1 MVVLLLTPVTGIALG
16 DQNSGVY
23 VSEILVS
30 PNNENYGGTDW
41 NCDGTFGSYSD
52 QFIELHNPTASTID
66 IGGWTLEDQGA
77 DSVDSFS
84 IPTGTTIEAGSR
96 IVFFRADTG
105 IGFDYFEG
113 GSARLI
119 DTSSAMI
126 SSLSFGGNDS
136 DWDTSYVSDSSG
148 SVSKVSPPTPGWGP
162 GEDQPSTGPGAPC
175 PDFTGVSH
183 SGSYVLSGTVVTM
196 ESESSV
202 LLNGHVLVI
211 DGMISAVWS
220 EGQTMPTAAEGVEQI
235 ETGGIIYPGLLDV
248 HNHPHYNA
256 IPIWDHGT
264 DGWNNRYE
272 WRTETA
278 YKNAITKV
286 ENGLND
292 GGSDGCSLMVESMKH
307 AEVKS
312 IVGGTT
318 VIQGATSENEA
329 TFDSILA
336 RNLEKTNFGEDR
348 IETRVG
354 GSWFPTDYSGSHV
367 KSKKAAGTLDAWMIH
382 LSEGIDEPS
391 RAEFDSLVNNQLV
404 IDELIVIHGTA
415 LTSTEFALMGQ
426 VDASLVWS
434 PMSNL
439 LLYGDTANIVA
450 ADDAGVSISI
460 SPDWGPSGAKS
471 VLHEVKIADW
481 WDSNV
486 LGDQFSD
493 YEMAQ
498 MITTNSV
505 DQVGWTDKVGRIKPG
520 LAADFLVLDSFA
532 SNPYRNLIEAVDP
545 DVRLVVVDGFAL
557 FGDVD
562 LMQKM
567 TDDTEIINAPD
578 FQKGIDIRFDGV
590 PSGTQTYATV
600 EQKLKDCLD
609 NLSIGPRPFD
619 PWYTFGDD
627 RYFDVLNRSLTFQK
641 DRTVDLWSDY
651 YDINLDEHGN
661 RTDTDSS
668 DPSTWIGVGEGGG
681 SGAASSDLIR
691 IMMVPNEAEV
701 TGLHVNSL
709 GNLFVNAMHP
719 SEQHYDAT
727 VGVINGVDWNSL
739 PDIVPELELSSSEW
753 DIWHGIRV
761 SHGEY
766 QVIVQSGDALSE
778 GGVAGG
784 IYAADDGE
792 LLFTSQKPDFN
803 AFVPLNPQGT
813 NGYLY
818 TAWESRPAG
827 VSQLEI
833 QWNEGSLEW
842 DVLGGKM
849 LDLSEINGGWV
860 LCFGS
865 ISPWGSPLLSEE
877 LYFPETKNWN
887 DASYNYHS
895 DQLELADYLGNYPN
909 PYDYGWIVEIDE
921 ADSISPSFNKQFAMG
936 RFSHEN
942 AQVMPDEKTV
952 YLSDDGYD
960 TVLFK
965 FIADTAGDLESG
977 TLFAAKVTQDSG
989 INPGTTG
996 FDVEWLELASSSDAE
1011 IESWI
1016 DDYDDIKTSDFVSGE
1031 NSYISD
1037 QEINDWAESVLNQD
1051 LDGDGE
1057 VGTAS
1062 DDRVAFLESRK
1073 AAAAL
1078 GATDEWNK
1086 MEGVVFNP
1094 EAPDFVYLAM
1104 SDIKDDMTDSQGDIK
1119 LSENRC
1125 GIVYRMPV
1133 EFDWDVSRIE
1143 PVIVGGTYSSGSCD
1157 PNKIAG
1163 PDNLAVLDDG
1173 RVLVAEDTGKHD
1185 NNMLWLWTPPV
1196 DDVKENNSISQNDLP
1211 LLLPT
1216 FGPFGGVQHPANSSI
1231 EKGIHIEE
1239 CLSNPEIR
1247 DDGRVRGCGSLV
1259 ILLSSG
1265 EGCFVE
1271 SQNMGIS
1278 LEYMSDC
1285 VGSTSWKYAHPE
1297 ISESSFDGD
1306 WPVSRLDPS
1315 YSPGDAITFPGR
1327 NCEDPIVMYPL
1338 ILGDEPPNR
1347 GDDVRLGEWFCR
1359 DASNWM
1365 IPIEIEDEE
1374 TDPQGEEVSAL
1385 TEEVWYWIAIIV
1397 ALAILIGSVVVIVRM
1412 TLNTPEQFINLRDE
1426 KNRSSNQLEMLDENE
1441 SEE

>member
-1 MVVLLLTPVTGIALG
+1 MVVLLLTPLTGIALG

-30 PNNENYGGTDW
+30 PNNENYGGIDW

-52 QFIELHNPTASTID
+52 QFIELHNPSASSIE

-84 IPTGTTIEAGSR
+84 IPTGTTIEAGAR
-96 IVFFRADTG
+96 LVFFRADTS
-105 IGFDYFEG
+105 IGFDFFEG

-119 DTSSAMI
+119 DTSSVLM

-175 PDFTGVSH
+175 PEFTGVGH

-202 LLNGHVLVI
+202 LLNGHVLVV
-211 DGMISAVWS
+211 DGMISEVWS

-235 ETGGIIYPGLLDV
+235 DTGGIIYPGLLDV

-278 YKNAITKV
+278 YKNEITKV

-329 TFDSILA
+329 AFDSILA

-391 RAEFDSLVNNQLV
+391 RAEFDSLVNNQL
-404 IDELIVIHGTA
+404 IMDELIVIHGTA

-439 LLYGDTANIVA
+439 LLYGDTADISA
-450 ADDAGVSISI
+450 ADEAGVSISI

-481 WDSNV
+481 WDSNI
-486 LGDQFSD
+486 LGDRFTD
-493 YEMAQ
+493 YEMAK
-498 MITTNSV
+498 MISTNSV
-505 DQVGWTDKVGRIKPG
+505 DQVGWTDNVGRIKPG
-520 LAADFLVLDSFA
+520 LAADFLVLDSFE

-567 TDDTEIINAPD
+567 TNDTEIINAPD

-609 NLSIGPRPFD
+609 GLSIGPRPFD

-627 RYFDVLNRSLTFQK
+627 RYFDVLNRSLTFQE

-651 YDINLDEHGN
+651 YDIDLDSNGN
-661 RTDTDSS
+661 RTNADSS
-668 DPSTWIGVGEGGG
+668 DPSTWTGGG
-681 SGAASSDLIR
+681 
-691 IMMVPNEAEV
+691 
-701 TGLHVNSL
+701 
-709 GNLFVNAMHP
+709 
-719 SEQHYDAT
+719 
-727 VGVINGVDWNSL
+727 
-739 PDIVPELELSSSEW
+739 
-753 DIWHGIRV
+753 
-761 SHGEY
+761 
-766 QVIVQSGDALSE
+766 
-778 GGVAGG
+778 
-784 IYAADDGE
+784 
-792 LLFTSQKPDFN
+792 
-803 AFVPLNPQGT
+803 
-813 NGYLY
+813 
-818 TAWESRPAG
+818 
-827 VSQLEI
+827 
-833 QWNEGSLEW
+833 
-842 DVLGGKM
+842 
-849 LDLSEINGGWV
+849 
-860 LCFGS
+860 
-865 ISPWGSPLLSEE
+865 
-877 LYFPETKNWN
+877 
-887 DASYNYHS
+887 
-895 DQLELADYLGNYPN
+895 
-909 PYDYGWIVEIDE
+909 
-921 ADSISPSFNKQFAMG
+921 
-936 RFSHEN
+936 EN
-942 AQVMPDEKTV
+942 
-952 YLSDDGYD
+952 
-960 TVLFK
+960 
-965 FIADTAGDLESG
+965 
-977 TLFAAKVTQDSG
+977 
-989 INPGTTG
+989 GTTNPNNPTDSTDD
-996 FDVEWLELASSSDAE
+996 DVE
-1011 IESWI
+1011 
-1016 DDYDDIKTSDFVSGE
+1016 
-1031 NSYISD
+1031 
-1037 QEINDWAESVLNQD
+1037 
-1051 LDGDGE
+1051 
-1057 VGTAS
+1057 
-1062 DDRVAFLESRK
+1062 
-1073 AAAAL
+1073 
-1078 GATDEWNK
+1078 
-1086 MEGVVFNP
+1086 
-1094 EAPDFVYLAM
+1094 
-1104 SDIKDDMTDSQGDIK
+1104 
-1119 LSENRC
+1119 
-1125 GIVYRMPV
+1125 
-1133 EFDWDVSRIE
+1133 
-1143 PVIVGGTYSSGSCD
+1143 
-1157 PNKIAG
+1157 
-1163 PDNLAVLDDG
+1163 
-1173 RVLVAEDTGKHD
+1173 
-1185 NNMLWLWTPPV
+1185 
-1196 DDVKENNSISQNDLP
+1196 ENNSITSDDLP

-1216 FGPFGGVQHPANSSI
+1216 FGPFGGVQHPANSSL

-1239 CLSNPEIR
+1239 CSTNPESNG
-1247 DDGRVRGCGSLV
+1247 DGRVRGCGSLV
-1259 ILLSSG
+1259 ILLSEG
-1265 EGCFVE
+1265 DGCFVE
-1271 SQNMGIS
+1271 YWPDDLTTDSWIVHVNDC
-1278 LEYMSDC
+1278 SDD
-1285 VGSTSWKYAHPE
+1285 TSWVQVHAG
-1297 ISESSFDGD
+1297 ISESSAEGE

-1315 YSPGDAITFPGR
+1315 YLPGDAITFPGMS
-1327 NCEDPIVMYPL
+1327 CEDPIVVQAL
-1338 ILGDEPPNR
+1338 VVGENPPIR
-1347 GDDVRLGEWFCR
+1347 GDDERIGDWTCR
-1359 DASNWM
+1359 DAYNWM
-1365 IPIEIEDEE
+1365 MPVEIHENDPS
-1374 TDPQGEEVSAL
+1374 PQGEEVSAL
-1385 TEEVWYWIAIIV
+1385 TEEVWYW
-1397 ALAILIGSVVVIVRM
+1397 LAILGSLGILAGSVIVIVRM
-1412 TLNTPEQFINLRDE
+1412 TLSAPQQMINLRDE
-1426 KNRSSNQLEMLDENE
+1426 KSRSSNQLGPLHENE

>member
-1 MVVLLLTPVTGIALG
+1 MVVLILTPLSGIALADESG
-16 DQNSGVY
+16 GVY

-52 QFIELHNPTASTID
+52 QFIELFNPTASSID
-66 IGGWTLEDQGA
+66 IGGWTLEDQGV
-77 DSVDSFS
+77 DSVDSFP
-84 IPTGTTIEAGSR
+84 IPSGTIIEAGSR
-96 IVFFRADTG
+96 VVFFRAITG
-105 IGFDYFEG
+105 IGFDFFEG

-119 DTSSAMI
+119 DTSSVLI

-162 GEDQPSTGPGAPC
+162 GENQPSTGPGAPC
-175 PDFTGVSH
+175 PELTGVSH

-202 LLNGHVLVI
+202 LLNGHVLVVE
-211 DGMISAVWS
+211 GLISAVWS
-220 EGQTMPTAAEGVEQI
+220 EGQTMPTAAEGIEQI

-272 WRTETA
+272 WRTENA

-404 IDELIVIHGTA
+404 MDELIVIHGTA

-439 LLYGDTANIVA
+439 LLYGDTADISA
-450 ADDAGVSISI
+450 ADEAGVSISI

-486 LGDQFSD
+486 LGDRFTD

-498 MITTNSV
+498 MISTNSV
-505 DQVGWTDKVGRIKPG
+505 DQVGWTENVGRIKPG
-520 LAADFLVLDSFA
+520 LAADFLVLDSFE

-567 TDDTEIINAPD
+567 TNDTEIINSPD

-609 NLSIGPRPFD
+609 GLSIGPRPFD

-627 RYFDVLNRSLTFQK
+627 RYFDVLNRSLTFQN

-651 YDINLDEHGN
+651 YDIDLDSNGN
-661 RTDTDSS
+661 RTNADSS
-668 DPSTWIGVGEGGG
+668 DPSTWTGGG
-681 SGAASSDLIR
+681 
-691 IMMVPNEAEV
+691 
-701 TGLHVNSL
+701 
-709 GNLFVNAMHP
+709 GN
-719 SEQHYDAT
+719 
-727 VGVINGVDWNSL
+727 
-739 PDIVPELELSSSEW
+739 
-753 DIWHGIRV
+753 
-761 SHGEY
+761 
-766 QVIVQSGDALSE
+766 
-778 GGVAGG
+778 
-784 IYAADDGE
+784 
-792 LLFTSQKPDFN
+792 
-803 AFVPLNPQGT
+803 
-813 NGYLY
+813 
-818 TAWESRPAG
+818 
-827 VSQLEI
+827 
-833 QWNEGSLEW
+833 
-842 DVLGGKM
+842 
-849 LDLSEINGGWV
+849 
-860 LCFGS
+860 
-865 ISPWGSPLLSEE
+865 
-877 LYFPETKNWN
+877 
-887 DASYNYHS
+887 
-895 DQLELADYLGNYPN
+895 
-909 PYDYGWIVEIDE
+909 
-921 ADSISPSFNKQFAMG
+921 
-936 RFSHEN
+936 
-942 AQVMPDEKTV
+942 
-952 YLSDDGYD
+952 
-960 TVLFK
+960 
-965 FIADTAGDLESG
+965 
-977 TLFAAKVTQDSG
+977 
-989 INPGTTG
+989 GTTNPNNPTDSTDD
-996 FDVEWLELASSSDAE
+996 DVE
-1011 IESWI
+1011 
-1016 DDYDDIKTSDFVSGE
+1016 
-1031 NSYISD
+1031 
-1037 QEINDWAESVLNQD
+1037 
-1051 LDGDGE
+1051 
-1057 VGTAS
+1057 
-1062 DDRVAFLESRK
+1062 
-1073 AAAAL
+1073 
-1078 GATDEWNK
+1078 
-1086 MEGVVFNP
+1086 
-1094 EAPDFVYLAM
+1094 
-1104 SDIKDDMTDSQGDIK
+1104 
-1119 LSENRC
+1119 
-1125 GIVYRMPV
+1125 
-1133 EFDWDVSRIE
+1133 
-1143 PVIVGGTYSSGSCD
+1143 
-1157 PNKIAG
+1157 
-1163 PDNLAVLDDG
+1163 
-1173 RVLVAEDTGKHD
+1173 
-1185 NNMLWLWTPPV
+1185 
-1196 DDVKENNSISQNDLP
+1196 ENNSITSEELP

-1216 FGPFGGVQHPANSSI
+1216 FGPFGGVQHPTNSSL

-1239 CLSNPEIR
+1239 CVTNPESNG
-1247 DDGRVRGCGSLV
+1247 DGRVRGCGSLV
-1259 ILLSSG
+1259 ILLSEG
-1265 EGCFVE
+1265 DGCFVE
-1271 SQNMGIS
+1271 YWPDDLTTASWIVHDNDC
-1278 LEYMSDC
+1278 SDD
-1285 VGSTSWKYAHPE
+1285 TSWVHVHAG
-1297 ISESSFDGD
+1297 ISESSAEGE

-1315 YSPGDAITFPGR
+1315 YIPGDAITFPGMS
-1327 NCEDPIVMYPL
+1327 CEDPIVVQAL
-1338 ILGDEPPNR
+1338 VVGENPPIR
-1347 GDDVRLGEWFCR
+1347 GDDERIGDWTCR
-1359 DASNWM
+1359 DAHNWM
-1365 IPIEIEDEE
+1365 MPVEIHENDPS
-1374 TDPQGEEVSAL
+1374 PQGEEVSAL
-1385 TEEVWYWIAIIV
+1385 TEEVWYWIAI
-1397 ALAILIGSVVVIVRM
+1397 LATLGILAGSVIVIVRM
-1412 TLNTPEQFINLRDE
+1412 KSNAPQQLINLRDE
-1426 KNRSSNQLEMLDENE
+1426 KSRSSNQIGELLENE

>member
-1 MVVLLLTPVTGIALG
+1 MVVLILTPLSGIALADESG
-16 DQNSGVY
+16 GVY

-52 QFIELHNPTASTID
+52 QFIELFNPTASSID
-66 IGGWTLEDQGA
+66 IGGWTLEEQGA
-77 DSVDSFS
+77 DSVDSFP
-84 IPTGTTIEAGSR
+84 IPSGTIIEAGTR
-96 IVFFRADTG
+96 VVFFRAITG
-105 IGFDYFEG
+105 IGFDFFEG

-119 DTSSAMI
+119 DTSSVLI

-162 GEDQPSTGPGAPC
+162 GENQPSTGPGAPC
-175 PDFTGVSH
+175 PELTGVSH

-202 LLNGHVLVI
+202 LLNGHVLVVE
-211 DGMISAVWS
+211 GLISAVWS
-220 EGQTMPTAAEGVEQI
+220 EGQTMPTAAEGIEQI

-264 DGWNNRYE
+264 DGWDNRYE
-272 WRTETA
+272 WRTENA

-404 IDELIVIHGTA
+404 MDELIVIHGTA

-439 LLYGDTANIVA
+439 LLYGDTADISA
-450 ADDAGVSISI
+450 ADEAGVSISI

-486 LGDQFSD
+486 LGDRFTD

-498 MITTNSV
+498 MISTNSV
-505 DQVGWTDKVGRIKPG
+505 DQVGWTENVGRIKPG
-520 LAADFLVLDSFA
+520 LAADFLVLDSFE

-567 TDDTEIINAPD
+567 TNDTEIINSPD

-609 NLSIGPRPFD
+609 GLSIGPRPFD

-627 RYFDVLNRSLTFQK
+627 RYFDVLNRSLTFQN

-651 YDINLDEHGN
+651 YDIDLDSNGN
-661 RTDTDSS
+661 RTNADSS
-668 DPSTWIGVGEGGG
+668 DPSTWTGGG
-681 SGAASSDLIR
+681 
-691 IMMVPNEAEV
+691 
-701 TGLHVNSL
+701 
-709 GNLFVNAMHP
+709 GN
-719 SEQHYDAT
+719 
-727 VGVINGVDWNSL
+727 
-739 PDIVPELELSSSEW
+739 
-753 DIWHGIRV
+753 
-761 SHGEY
+761 
-766 QVIVQSGDALSE
+766 
-778 GGVAGG
+778 
-784 IYAADDGE
+784 
-792 LLFTSQKPDFN
+792 
-803 AFVPLNPQGT
+803 
-813 NGYLY
+813 
-818 TAWESRPAG
+818 
-827 VSQLEI
+827 
-833 QWNEGSLEW
+833 
-842 DVLGGKM
+842 
-849 LDLSEINGGWV
+849 
-860 LCFGS
+860 
-865 ISPWGSPLLSEE
+865 
-877 LYFPETKNWN
+877 
-887 DASYNYHS
+887 
-895 DQLELADYLGNYPN
+895 
-909 PYDYGWIVEIDE
+909 
-921 ADSISPSFNKQFAMG
+921 
-936 RFSHEN
+936 
-942 AQVMPDEKTV
+942 
-952 YLSDDGYD
+952 
-960 TVLFK
+960 
-965 FIADTAGDLESG
+965 
-977 TLFAAKVTQDSG
+977 
-989 INPGTTG
+989 GTTNPNNPTDSTDD
-996 FDVEWLELASSSDAE
+996 DVE
-1011 IESWI
+1011 
-1016 DDYDDIKTSDFVSGE
+1016 
-1031 NSYISD
+1031 
-1037 QEINDWAESVLNQD
+1037 
-1051 LDGDGE
+1051 
-1057 VGTAS
+1057 
-1062 DDRVAFLESRK
+1062 
-1073 AAAAL
+1073 
-1078 GATDEWNK
+1078 
-1086 MEGVVFNP
+1086 
-1094 EAPDFVYLAM
+1094 
-1104 SDIKDDMTDSQGDIK
+1104 
-1119 LSENRC
+1119 
-1125 GIVYRMPV
+1125 
-1133 EFDWDVSRIE
+1133 
-1143 PVIVGGTYSSGSCD
+1143 
-1157 PNKIAG
+1157 
-1163 PDNLAVLDDG
+1163 
-1173 RVLVAEDTGKHD
+1173 
-1185 NNMLWLWTPPV
+1185 
-1196 DDVKENNSISQNDLP
+1196 ENNSITSDELP

-1216 FGPFGGVQHPANSSI
+1216 FGPFGGVQHPTNSSL

-1239 CLSNPEIR
+1239 CVTNPESNG
-1247 DDGRVRGCGSLV
+1247 DGRVRGCGSLV
-1259 ILLSSG
+1259 ILLSEG
-1265 EGCFVE
+1265 DGCFVE
-1271 SQNMGIS
+1271 YWPDDLTTVSWIVHDNDC
-1278 LEYMSDC
+1278 SDD
-1285 VGSTSWKYAHPE
+1285 TSWVHVHAG
-1297 ISESSFDGD
+1297 ISESSAEGE

-1315 YSPGDAITFPGR
+1315 YLPGDAITFPGMS
-1327 NCEDPIVMYPL
+1327 CEDPIVVQAL
-1338 ILGDEPPNR
+1338 VVGENPPIR
-1347 GDDVRLGEWFCR
+1347 GDDERIGDWTCR
-1359 DASNWM
+1359 DAHNWM
-1365 IPIEIEDEE
+1365 MPVEIHENDPS
-1374 TDPQGEEVSAL
+1374 PQGEEVSAL
-1385 TEEVWYWIAIIV
+1385 TEEVWYWIAI
-1397 ALAILIGSVVVIVRM
+1397 LATLGILAGSVIVIVRM
-1412 TLNTPEQFINLRDE
+1412 KSNAPQQLINLRDE
-1426 KNRSSNQLEMLDENE
+1426 KSRSSNQIGELLENE

>member
-1 MVVLLLTPVTGIALG
+1 MVVLLLTPLTGIALG

-23 VSEILVS
+23 ISEILVS
-30 PNNENYGGTDW
+30 PNNENYGGIDW
-41 NCDGTFGSYSD
+41 NCDGTIGQYSD
-52 QFIELHNPTASTID
+52 QFIELHNPTASTIE

-119 DTSSAMI
+119 DTSSVLI
-126 SSLSFGGNDS
+126 SSISFGGNDS

-162 GEDQPSTGPGAPC
+162 GENQPSTGPGTPC
-175 PDFTGVSH
+175 PEFTGVSH

-202 LLNGHVLVI
+202 LLNGHVLVV

-486 LGDQFSD
+486 LGDRFSD

-505 DQVGWTDKVGRIKPG
+505 DQVGWTEKVGRIKPG

-545 DVRLVVVDGFAL
+545 DVRLVVVGGFAL

-567 TDDTEIINAPD
+567 TDDTEIINSPD

-661 RTDTDSS
+661 RTNTDST
-668 DPSTWIGVGEGGG
+668 DPDTW
-681 SGAASSDLIR
+681 
-691 IMMVPNEAEV
+691 
-701 TGLHVNSL
+701 
-709 GNLFVNAMHP
+709 
-719 SEQHYDAT
+719 
-727 VGVINGVDWNSL
+727 
-739 PDIVPELELSSSEW
+739 
-753 DIWHGIRV
+753 
-761 SHGEY
+761 
-766 QVIVQSGDALSE
+766 
-778 GGVAGG
+778 AGG
-784 IYAADDGE
+784 PNNGTDNSNNSTGTPADDGE
-792 LLFTSQKPDFN
+792 
-803 AFVPLNPQGT
+803 
-813 NGYLY
+813 
-818 TAWESRPAG
+818 
-827 VSQLEI
+827 
-833 QWNEGSLEW
+833 
-842 DVLGGKM
+842 
-849 LDLSEINGGWV
+849 
-860 LCFGS
+860 
-865 ISPWGSPLLSEE
+865 
-877 LYFPETKNWN
+877 
-887 DASYNYHS
+887 
-895 DQLELADYLGNYPN
+895 
-909 PYDYGWIVEIDE
+909 
-921 ADSISPSFNKQFAMG
+921 
-936 RFSHEN
+936 
-942 AQVMPDEKTV
+942 
-952 YLSDDGYD
+952 
-960 TVLFK
+960 
-965 FIADTAGDLESG
+965 
-977 TLFAAKVTQDSG
+977 
-989 INPGTTG
+989 
-996 FDVEWLELASSSDAE
+996 
-1011 IESWI
+1011 
-1016 DDYDDIKTSDFVSGE
+1016 
-1031 NSYISD
+1031 
-1037 QEINDWAESVLNQD
+1037 
-1051 LDGDGE
+1051 
-1057 VGTAS
+1057 
-1062 DDRVAFLESRK
+1062 
-1073 AAAAL
+1073 
-1078 GATDEWNK
+1078 
-1086 MEGVVFNP
+1086 
-1094 EAPDFVYLAM
+1094 
-1104 SDIKDDMTDSQGDIK
+1104 
-1119 LSENRC
+1119 
-1125 GIVYRMPV
+1125 
-1133 EFDWDVSRIE
+1133 
-1143 PVIVGGTYSSGSCD
+1143 
-1157 PNKIAG
+1157 
-1163 PDNLAVLDDG
+1163 
-1173 RVLVAEDTGKHD
+1173 
-1185 NNMLWLWTPPV
+1185 
-1196 DDVKENNSISQNDLP
+1196 ENNSISADDLP

-1216 FGPFGGVQHPANSSI
+1216 FGPFGGVQYPANSSL

-1239 CLSNPEIR
+1239 CLTNPESR
-1247 DDGRVRGCGSLV
+1247 NDGRVRGCGSLV
-1259 ILLSSG
+1259 ILLWSG

-1271 SQNMGIS
+1271 SEIS
-1278 LEYMSDC
+1278 NLIEYKSDC
-1285 VGSTSWKYAHPE
+1285 IGDSSWKIPHPE
-1297 ISESSFDGD
+1297 FGESSSDGD

-1327 NCEDPIVMYPL
+1327 NCEDPIVMNPL
-1338 ILGDEPPNR
+1338 ILGDEPPKR
-1347 GDDVRLGEWFCR
+1347 GDDVRIGEWFCR

-1365 IPIEIEDEE
+1365 MPIEIQDEE
-1374 TDPQGEEVSAL
+1374 TVPQGEEVSAL

-1397 ALAILIGSVVVIVRM
+1397 TLAILVGSVIVIVRM
-1412 TLNTPEQFINLRDE
+1412 TLNTPQQFINLRDE
-1426 KNRSSNQLEMLDENE
+1426 KNRSNNQLEIPDQNE

>member
-1 MVVLLLTPVTGIALG
+1 VGGTKSYQAILAMVVLILTPLSGIALADESG
-16 DQNSGVY
+16 GVY

-52 QFIELHNPTASTID
+52 QFIELFNPTASSID
-66 IGGWTLEDQGA
+66 IGGWTLEEQGA
-77 DSVDSFS
+77 DSVDSFP
-84 IPTGTTIEAGSR
+84 IPSGTIIEAGTR
-96 IVFFRADTG
+96 VVFFRAITG
-105 IGFDYFEG
+105 IGFDFFEG

-119 DTSSAMI
+119 DTSSVLI

-162 GEDQPSTGPGAPC
+162 GENQPSTGPGAPC
-175 PDFTGVSH
+175 PELTGVSH

-202 LLNGHVLVI
+202 LLNGHVLVVE
-211 DGMISAVWS
+211 GLISAVWS
-220 EGQTMPTAAEGVEQI
+220 EGQTMPTAAEGIEQI

-272 WRTETA
+272 WRTENA

-404 IDELIVIHGTA
+404 MDELIVIHGTA

-439 LLYGDTANIVA
+439 LLYGDTADISA
-450 ADDAGVSISI
+450 ADEAGVSISI

-486 LGDQFSD
+486 LGDRFTD

-498 MITTNSV
+498 MISTNSV
-505 DQVGWTDKVGRIKPG
+505 DQVGWTENVGRIKPG
-520 LAADFLVLDSFA
+520 LAADFLVLDSFE

-567 TDDTEIINAPD
+567 TNDTEIINSPD

-609 NLSIGPRPFD
+609 GLSIGPRPFD

-627 RYFDVLNRSLTFQK
+627 RYFDVLNRSLTFQN

-651 YDINLDEHGN
+651 YDIDLDSNGN
-661 RTDTDSS
+661 RTNADSS
-668 DPSTWIGVGEGGG
+668 DPSTWTGGG
-681 SGAASSDLIR
+681 
-691 IMMVPNEAEV
+691 
-701 TGLHVNSL
+701 
-709 GNLFVNAMHP
+709 GN
-719 SEQHYDAT
+719 
-727 VGVINGVDWNSL
+727 
-739 PDIVPELELSSSEW
+739 
-753 DIWHGIRV
+753 
-761 SHGEY
+761 
-766 QVIVQSGDALSE
+766 
-778 GGVAGG
+778 
-784 IYAADDGE
+784 
-792 LLFTSQKPDFN
+792 
-803 AFVPLNPQGT
+803 
-813 NGYLY
+813 
-818 TAWESRPAG
+818 
-827 VSQLEI
+827 
-833 QWNEGSLEW
+833 
-842 DVLGGKM
+842 
-849 LDLSEINGGWV
+849 
-860 LCFGS
+860 
-865 ISPWGSPLLSEE
+865 
-877 LYFPETKNWN
+877 
-887 DASYNYHS
+887 
-895 DQLELADYLGNYPN
+895 
-909 PYDYGWIVEIDE
+909 
-921 ADSISPSFNKQFAMG
+921 
-936 RFSHEN
+936 
-942 AQVMPDEKTV
+942 
-952 YLSDDGYD
+952 
-960 TVLFK
+960 
-965 FIADTAGDLESG
+965 
-977 TLFAAKVTQDSG
+977 
-989 INPGTTG
+989 GTTNPNNPTDSTDD
-996 FDVEWLELASSSDAE
+996 DVE
-1011 IESWI
+1011 
-1016 DDYDDIKTSDFVSGE
+1016 
-1031 NSYISD
+1031 
-1037 QEINDWAESVLNQD
+1037 
-1051 LDGDGE
+1051 
-1057 VGTAS
+1057 
-1062 DDRVAFLESRK
+1062 
-1073 AAAAL
+1073 
-1078 GATDEWNK
+1078 
-1086 MEGVVFNP
+1086 
-1094 EAPDFVYLAM
+1094 
-1104 SDIKDDMTDSQGDIK
+1104 
-1119 LSENRC
+1119 
-1125 GIVYRMPV
+1125 
-1133 EFDWDVSRIE
+1133 
-1143 PVIVGGTYSSGSCD
+1143 
-1157 PNKIAG
+1157 
-1163 PDNLAVLDDG
+1163 
-1173 RVLVAEDTGKHD
+1173 
-1185 NNMLWLWTPPV
+1185 
-1196 DDVKENNSISQNDLP
+1196 ENNSITSDELP

-1216 FGPFGGVQHPANSSI
+1216 FGPFGGVQHPTNSSL

-1239 CLSNPEIR
+1239 CVTNPESNG
-1247 DDGRVRGCGSLV
+1247 DGRVRGCGSLV
-1259 ILLSSG
+1259 ILLSEG
-1265 EGCFVE
+1265 DGCFVE
-1271 SQNMGIS
+1271 YWPDDLTTVSWIVHDNDC
-1278 LEYMSDC
+1278 SDD
-1285 VGSTSWKYAHPE
+1285 TSWVHVHAG
-1297 ISESSFDGD
+1297 ISESSAEGE

-1315 YSPGDAITFPGR
+1315 YLPGDAITFPGMS
-1327 NCEDPIVMYPL
+1327 CEDPIVVQAL
-1338 ILGDEPPNR
+1338 VVGENPPIR
-1347 GDDVRLGEWFCR
+1347 GDDERIGDWTCR
-1359 DASNWM
+1359 DAHNWM
-1365 IPIEIEDEE
+1365 MPVEIHENDPS
-1374 TDPQGEEVSAL
+1374 PQGEEVSAL
-1385 TEEVWYWIAIIV
+1385 TEEVWYWIAI
-1397 ALAILIGSVVVIVRM
+1397 LATLGILAGSVIVIVRM
-1412 TLNTPEQFINLRDE
+1412 KSNAPQQLINLRDE
-1426 KNRSSNQLEMLDENE
+1426 KSRSSNQIGELLENE

>member
-1 MVVLLLTPVTGIALG
+1 MVVLLLTPLTGIALG

-30 PNNENYGGTDW
+30 PNNENYGGIDW

-52 QFIELHNPTASTID
+52 QFIELHNPSASSIE

-84 IPTGTTIEAGSR
+84 IPTGTTIEAGAR
-96 IVFFRADTG
+96 LVFFRADTS
-105 IGFDYFEG
+105 IGFDFFEG

-119 DTSSAMI
+119 DTSSVLM

-175 PDFTGVSH
+175 PEFTGVGH

-202 LLNGHVLVI
+202 LLNGHVLVV
-211 DGMISAVWS
+211 DGMISEVWS

-235 ETGGIIYPGLLDV
+235 DTGGIIYPGLLDV

-329 TFDSILA
+329 AFDSILA

-391 RAEFDSLVNNQLV
+391 RAEFDSLVNNQL
-404 IDELIVIHGTA
+404 IMDELIVIHGTA

-439 LLYGDTANIVA
+439 LLYGDTADISA
-450 ADDAGVSISI
+450 ADEAGVSISI

-481 WDSNV
+481 WDSNI
-486 LGDQFSD
+486 LGDRFTD
-493 YEMAQ
+493 YEMAK
-498 MITTNSV
+498 MISTNSV
-505 DQVGWTDKVGRIKPG
+505 DQVGWTDNVGRIKPG
-520 LAADFLVLDSFA
+520 LAADFLVLDSFE

-567 TDDTEIINAPD
+567 TNDTEIINAPD

-609 NLSIGPRPFD
+609 GLSIGPRPFD

-627 RYFDVLNRSLTFQK
+627 RYFDVLNRSLTFQQ

-651 YDINLDEHGN
+651 YDIDLDSNGN
-661 RTDTDSS
+661 RTNADSS
-668 DPSTWIGVGEGGG
+668 DPSTWTGGG
-681 SGAASSDLIR
+681 ENGTTN
-691 IMMVPNEAEV
+691 PN
-701 TGLHVNSL
+701 
-709 GNLFVNAMHP
+709 
-719 SEQHYDAT
+719 
-727 VGVINGVDWNSL
+727 
-739 PDIVPELELSSSEW
+739 
-753 DIWHGIRV
+753 
-761 SHGEY
+761 
-766 QVIVQSGDALSE
+766 
-778 GGVAGG
+778 
-784 IYAADDGE
+784 
-792 LLFTSQKPDFN
+792 
-803 AFVPLNPQGT
+803 NP
-813 NGYLY
+813 
-818 TAWESRPAG
+818 
-827 VSQLEI
+827 
-833 QWNEGSLEW
+833 
-842 DVLGGKM
+842 
-849 LDLSEINGGWV
+849 
-860 LCFGS
+860 
-865 ISPWGSPLLSEE
+865 
-877 LYFPETKNWN
+877 
-887 DASYNYHS
+887 
-895 DQLELADYLGNYPN
+895 
-909 PYDYGWIVEIDE
+909 
-921 ADSISPSFNKQFAMG
+921 ADS
-936 RFSHEN
+936 
-942 AQVMPDEKTV
+942 T
-952 YLSDDGYD
+952 DD
-960 TVLFK
+960 
-965 FIADTAGDLESG
+965 
-977 TLFAAKVTQDSG
+977 
-989 INPGTTG
+989 
-996 FDVEWLELASSSDAE
+996 DVE
-1011 IESWI
+1011 
-1016 DDYDDIKTSDFVSGE
+1016 
-1031 NSYISD
+1031 
-1037 QEINDWAESVLNQD
+1037 
-1051 LDGDGE
+1051 
-1057 VGTAS
+1057 
-1062 DDRVAFLESRK
+1062 
-1073 AAAAL
+1073 
-1078 GATDEWNK
+1078 
-1086 MEGVVFNP
+1086 
-1094 EAPDFVYLAM
+1094 
-1104 SDIKDDMTDSQGDIK
+1104 
-1119 LSENRC
+1119 
-1125 GIVYRMPV
+1125 
-1133 EFDWDVSRIE
+1133 
-1143 PVIVGGTYSSGSCD
+1143 
-1157 PNKIAG
+1157 
-1163 PDNLAVLDDG
+1163 
-1173 RVLVAEDTGKHD
+1173 
-1185 NNMLWLWTPPV
+1185 
-1196 DDVKENNSISQNDLP
+1196 ENNSITSDDLP

-1216 FGPFGGVQHPANSSI
+1216 FGPFGGVHHPANSSL

-1239 CLSNPEIR
+1239 CSTKPESNG
-1247 DDGRVRGCGSLV
+1247 DGRVRGCGSLV
-1259 ILLSSG
+1259 ILLSEG
-1265 EGCFVE
+1265 DGCFVE
-1271 SQNMGIS
+1271 YWPDDLTTDSWIVHVNDC
-1278 LEYMSDC
+1278 SDD
-1285 VGSTSWKYAHPE
+1285 TSWVQVHAG
-1297 ISESSFDGD
+1297 ISESSAEGE

-1315 YSPGDAITFPGR
+1315 YLPGDAITFPGMS
-1327 NCEDPIVMYPL
+1327 CEDPIVVQAL
-1338 ILGDEPPNR
+1338 VVGENPPIR
-1347 GDDVRLGEWFCR
+1347 GDDERIGDWTCR
-1359 DASNWM
+1359 DAYNWM
-1365 IPIEIEDEE
+1365 MPVEIHENDPS
-1374 TDPQGEEVSAL
+1374 PQGEEVSAL
-1385 TEEVWYWIAIIV
+1385 TEEVWYW
-1397 ALAILIGSVVVIVRM
+1397 LAILGSLGILAGSVIVIVRM
-1412 TLNTPEQFINLRDE
+1412 TLSAPQQMINLRDE
-1426 KNRSSNQLEMLDENE
+1426 KSRSSNQLGSLHENE

>member
-1 MVVLLLTPVTGIALG
+1 MVVLLLTPLTGIALG

-30 PNNENYGGTDW
+30 PNNENYGGIDW

-52 QFIELHNPTASTID
+52 QFIELHNPSASSIE

-84 IPTGTTIEAGSR
+84 IPTGTTIEAGAR
-96 IVFFRADTG
+96 LVFFRADTS
-105 IGFDYFEG
+105 IGFDFFEG

-119 DTSSAMI
+119 DTSSVLM

-175 PDFTGVSH
+175 PEFTGVGH

-202 LLNGHVLVI
+202 LLNGHVLVV
-211 DGMISAVWS
+211 DGMISEVWS

-235 ETGGIIYPGLLDV
+235 DTGGIIYPGLLDV

-329 TFDSILA
+329 AFDSILA

-391 RAEFDSLVNNQLV
+391 RAEFDSLVNNQL
-404 IDELIVIHGTA
+404 IMDELIVIHGTA

-439 LLYGDTANIVA
+439 LLYGDTADISA
-450 ADDAGVSISI
+450 ADEAGVSISI

-481 WDSNV
+481 WDSNI
-486 LGDQFSD
+486 LGDRFTD
-493 YEMAQ
+493 YEMAK
-498 MITTNSV
+498 MISTNSV
-505 DQVGWTDKVGRIKPG
+505 DQVGWTDNVGRIKPG
-520 LAADFLVLDSFA
+520 LAADFLVLDSFE

-567 TDDTEIINAPD
+567 TNDTEIINAPD

-609 NLSIGPRPFD
+609 GLSIGPRPFD

-627 RYFDVLNRSLTFQK
+627 RYFDVLNRSLTFQQ

-651 YDINLDEHGN
+651 YDIDLDSNGN
-661 RTDTDSS
+661 RTNADSS
-668 DPSTWIGVGEGGG
+668 DPSTWTGGG
-681 SGAASSDLIR
+681 ENGTTN
-691 IMMVPNEAEV
+691 PN
-701 TGLHVNSL
+701 
-709 GNLFVNAMHP
+709 
-719 SEQHYDAT
+719 
-727 VGVINGVDWNSL
+727 
-739 PDIVPELELSSSEW
+739 
-753 DIWHGIRV
+753 
-761 SHGEY
+761 
-766 QVIVQSGDALSE
+766 
-778 GGVAGG
+778 
-784 IYAADDGE
+784 
-792 LLFTSQKPDFN
+792 
-803 AFVPLNPQGT
+803 NP
-813 NGYLY
+813 
-818 TAWESRPAG
+818 
-827 VSQLEI
+827 
-833 QWNEGSLEW
+833 
-842 DVLGGKM
+842 
-849 LDLSEINGGWV
+849 
-860 LCFGS
+860 
-865 ISPWGSPLLSEE
+865 
-877 LYFPETKNWN
+877 
-887 DASYNYHS
+887 
-895 DQLELADYLGNYPN
+895 
-909 PYDYGWIVEIDE
+909 
-921 ADSISPSFNKQFAMG
+921 ADS
-936 RFSHEN
+936 
-942 AQVMPDEKTV
+942 T
-952 YLSDDGYD
+952 DD
-960 TVLFK
+960 
-965 FIADTAGDLESG
+965 
-977 TLFAAKVTQDSG
+977 
-989 INPGTTG
+989 
-996 FDVEWLELASSSDAE
+996 DVE
-1011 IESWI
+1011 
-1016 DDYDDIKTSDFVSGE
+1016 
-1031 NSYISD
+1031 
-1037 QEINDWAESVLNQD
+1037 
-1051 LDGDGE
+1051 
-1057 VGTAS
+1057 
-1062 DDRVAFLESRK
+1062 
-1073 AAAAL
+1073 
-1078 GATDEWNK
+1078 
-1086 MEGVVFNP
+1086 
-1094 EAPDFVYLAM
+1094 
-1104 SDIKDDMTDSQGDIK
+1104 
-1119 LSENRC
+1119 
-1125 GIVYRMPV
+1125 
-1133 EFDWDVSRIE
+1133 
-1143 PVIVGGTYSSGSCD
+1143 
-1157 PNKIAG
+1157 
-1163 PDNLAVLDDG
+1163 
-1173 RVLVAEDTGKHD
+1173 
-1185 NNMLWLWTPPV
+1185 
-1196 DDVKENNSISQNDLP
+1196 ENNSITSDDLP

-1216 FGPFGGVQHPANSSI
+1216 FGPFGGVHHPANSSL

-1239 CLSNPEIR
+1239 CSTKPESNG
-1247 DDGRVRGCGSLV
+1247 DGRVRGCGSLV
-1259 ILLSSG
+1259 ILLSEG
-1265 EGCFVE
+1265 DGCFVE
-1271 SQNMGIS
+1271 YWPDDLTTDSWIVHVNDC
-1278 LEYMSDC
+1278 SDD
-1285 VGSTSWKYAHPE
+1285 TSWVQVHAG
-1297 ISESSFDGD
+1297 ISESSAEGE

-1315 YSPGDAITFPGR
+1315 YLPGDAITFPGMS
-1327 NCEDPIVMYPL
+1327 CEDPIVVQAL
-1338 ILGDEPPNR
+1338 VVGENPPIR
-1347 GDDVRLGEWFCR
+1347 GDDERIGDWTCR
-1359 DASNWM
+1359 DAYNWM
-1365 IPIEIEDEE
+1365 MPVEIHENDPS
-1374 TDPQGEEVSAL
+1374 PQGEEVSAL
-1385 TEEVWYWIAIIV
+1385 TEEVWYW
-1397 ALAILIGSVVVIVRM
+1397 LAILGSLGILAGSVIVIVRM
-1412 TLNTPEQFINLRDE
+1412 TLSAPQQMINLRDE
-1426 KNRSSNQLEMLDENE
+1426 KSRSSNQLGPLHENE